1 VGKASRLLMRRCRW
15 RRRCGHRYLAGRLAE
30 SGREAQGV
38 FFLPAPAPPGAL
50 SPEEVVELYPE
61 ELEALKLVYMDGLQV
76 EEAAL
81 RMGLSK
87 ATLWRILDSGR
98 RKVVEALVHLKPLK
112 IALPAEHDRN
122 A

>member
-1 VGKASRLLMRRCRW
+1 MGGLQ
-15 RRRCGHRYLAGRLAE
+15 AG
-30 SGREAQGV
+30 SGQGVLEV
-38 FFLPAPAPPGAL
+38 FFLPAPTLGHAF

-61 ELEALKLVYMDGLQV
+61 ELEALKLVYIEELQV
-76 EEAAL
+76 EEAAA

-98 RKVVEALVHLKPLK
+98 RKVVEALVQLKPLK
-112 IALPAEHDRN
+112 VVLPGEPDRK